1 MSYAQ
6 TRVRNSLT
14 TERDT
19 LIEQSMTRLF
29 YRRIADTYL
38 VRKGM
43 VGYATMRCT
52 ILPYLASVER
62 LRPAIS
68 GLILKLMRAVF
79 DFARWG
85 VIPCI

>member
-1 MSYAQ
+1 MSICVMSYAQ

-29 YRRIADTYL
+29 YRRIADTCL

-43 VGYATMRCT
+43 AGCATMRCT

-62 LRPAIS
+62 LPDSGEAIPS
-68 GLILKLMRAVF
+68 SEFNRYGI
-79 DFARWG
+79 
-85 VIPCI
+85 